1 MASES
6 VAEPSTPSV
15 RRVRSTQVGAGASLG
30 PEGPLVHLGAM
41 AGSFLTGGV
50 RLRQT
55 MPSFFRV

>member
-1 MASES
+1 MLAS
-6 VAEPSTPSV
+6 
-15 RRVRSTQVGAGASLG
+15 RRATTTQVGAGASLG

>member
-1 MASES
+1 MIHA
-6 VAEPSTPSV
+6 
-15 RRVRSTQVGAGASLG
+15 GAGASLG

-55 MPSFFRV
+55 MPSFFRNEPRGNLRRLDGTD